1 MSTLTRR
8 TQLLL
13 DDERYDRLQRRAE
26 ETGRSVASIIRE
38 AIDEKLADDE
48 FAARRQAAVR
58 RLLAEPTPQE
68 GREPDWED
76 VKREMLDTMQGKF
89 PDPDYP

>member
-1 MSTLTRR
+1 MHMSGLTRR

-13 DDERYDRLQRRAE
+13 DDERYERLERRSA

-38 AIDEKLADDE
+38 AIDEKLMHDPDAE
-48 FAARRQAAVR
+48 RRRAAGR
-58 RLLAEPTPQE
+58 RLLAAPTPDE

-76 VKREMLDTMQGKF
+76 VKRDLLDDRYGKGE
-89 PDPDYP
+89 P